1 MLALVAASTT
11 LGLMG
16 TDLVLPAVPFLPEL
30 LGGEAAHA
38 QFVLA
43 AYVAGTAVG
52 LIAYGALADRIAT
65 HTLLVGSLIATA
77 VVSLACAMADRI
89 ETLIALRA
97 VQGAA
102 AAGPAVFAPGIIK
115 AMLDETRAIRA
126 LGALGSVEAIAP
138 AIAPIIGAWLLGLG
152 GWRLSFAVLVG
163 LALLLAAAVWRLG
176 SVPQA
181 ARRPQGRYASL
192 MRDPVFLRYALSQAF
207 TLGGLLSFVFGAPA
221 VFVRAMGGTLSDF
234 IVMQICGIAGFM
246 IAANGPFAARIGAE
260 RIISIGTSLA
270 AAGALAVLAYALMG
284 GRNPLAVTTMFLLV
298 NTGLGLRGPPGFY
311 RTIVAARG
319 DDARGAALVILFI
332 LGAAAIG
339 TAAAAPF
346 IERGLTPLAAIALLL
361 HVLAILSLI
370 LLPRLDEDRR
380 DV

>member
-1 MLALVAASTT
+1 MRH
-11 LGLMG
+11 GRPHR
-16 TDLVLPAVPFLPEL
+16 D
-30 LGGEAAHA
+30 
-38 QFVLA
+38 
-43 AYVAGTAVG
+43 
-52 LIAYGALADRIAT
+52 ADRPARRP
-65 HTLLVGSLIATA
+65 G
-77 VVSLACAMADRI
+77 RGGG
-89 ETLIALRA
+89 RA
-97 VQGAA
+97 RRVRPRHHQGHA
-102 AAGPAVFAPGIIK
+102 
-115 AMLDETRAIRA
+115 DETRAIRA